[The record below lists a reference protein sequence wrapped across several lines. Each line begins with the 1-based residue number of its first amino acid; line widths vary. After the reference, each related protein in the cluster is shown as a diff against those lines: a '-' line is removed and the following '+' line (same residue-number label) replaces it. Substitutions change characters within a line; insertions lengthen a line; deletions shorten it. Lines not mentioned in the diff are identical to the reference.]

1 MGSLKVGD
9 LVMNP
14 CGDPCKVIEIIEQ
27 GEQEVWEIELQDGR
41 KVRCGKIIYGL
52 H

>member
-27 GEQEVWEIELQDGR
+27 GEQEVWEIEL
-41 KVRCGKIIYGL
+41 
-52 H
+52 